1 MPPPSL
7 SALPTIAR
15 KEYGPTLVLRESSST
30 LREIT
35 MRSSRVANKVKQVG
49 EADKGRANP
58 NTTRF
63 ANRSDTGFLLLD
75 AALKPLYVN
84 AEAGEI
90 LFHPEKP
97 TKAKDL
103 AARLA
108 SKIRTIVTNGGS
120 NGRTAVHNE
129 FVSGS
134 RRYLCRLFGVHLPGN
149 GSNGSKG
156 SSWALLIERGPE
168 ATADILKI
176 CDQYHLTPRE
186 GEAVRLLVRGLAN
199 KEIAARMEISPN
211 TLKVFL
217 RLAMMKMGVSSRSEI
232 MSKFI
237 HLKA

>member
-1 MPPPSL
+1 
-7 SALPTIAR
+7 
-15 KEYGPTLVLRESSST
+15 
-30 LREIT
+30 
-35 MRSSRVANKVKQVG
+35 MRSSSVARKLKQVG
-49 EADKGRANP
+49 KADSAEANSS
-58 NTTRF
+58 TTWLPK
-63 ANRSDTGFLLLD
+63 RSDTGFLLLN

-84 AEAGEI
+84 PQAEEI
-90 LFHPEKP
+90 LFHPERP
-97 TKAKDL
+97 TKAKDF
-103 AARLA
+103 ADQLA
-108 SKIRTIVTNGGS
+108 SKIRTMVTNGRP
-120 NGRTAVHNE
+120 NGRLSLCME
-129 FVSGS
+129 FLSG
-134 RRYLCRLFGVHLPGN
+134 RRHYVCRFFDAGLPGN
-149 GSNGSKG
+149 KSSGSNE
-156 SSWALLIERGPE
+156 SSLAVLLERSPE